1 MVGEGPIEVSRPQ
14 IRSCLGFLRWMK
26 ARGLQDPVLVTS
38 DGAPGM
44 IRAIDEV
51 FRGSLRQRCLVHKKR
66 DILAKVPESEQ
77 AEVGAFVT
85 GVHQAPTPG
94 IARHLADQFA
104 EKYQRT
110 MPSAVRVFLDDLD
123 ACLAHLRCPEVHRK
137 AIRTTNVIE
146 RAFEELRR
154 RTKVIL
160 RFVPRAQNG
169 EEGSVIPPA
178 PRRAHRRAS
187 A

>member
-1 MVGEGPIEVSRPQ
+1 VSRRSTLDRDRYARREEGVPALYRNGYERGRLMVGQGPIEVSRPQ
-14 IRSCLGFLRWMK
+14 IRSCLGFLRGMK

-66 DILAKVPESEQ
+66 NILAKVPESEQ

-104 EKYQRT
+104 EKYQGDDALG
-110 MPSAVRVFLDDLD
+110 SARVPGRPGRL
-123 ACLAHLRCPEVHRK
+123 P
-137 AIRTTNVIE
+137 
-146 RAFEELRR
+146 
-154 RTKVIL
+154 
-160 RFVPRAQNG
+160 G
-169 EEGSVIPPA
+169 PP
-178 PRRAHRRAS
+178 PLSRGAS
-187 A
+187 